1 MRTRPRTVGLSAV
14 LAAAALTGTAH
25 ALIPTDPEA
34 AHPAYAAL
42 ELPAAWDRTT
52 GSPAVVIAIVD
63 SGIDSTHPDLAGA
76 VRQGRDF
83 VERDDN
89 ATDPQNSGHGTAV
102 AGVAAARANNGFG
115 GVGSCFGCDVLP
127 LRVLRP
133 EGYALNA
140 DTAAAIDY
148 AVDRGAAVVNTSIY
162 GESSPDGLR
171 QALVRARA
179 AGVLVVA
186 AAGNEGKSTPE
197 YPAAFPEA
205 ISVAAAEGGRLA
217 PFSSFGDWVK
227 FAAPACAPVTVIG
240 GTSAVAC
247 GTSVSTPLVAGIVA
261 LLRAQA
267 PYATADELENAL
279 ATTAR
284 PISGT
289 RFGLVDA
296 TAALDRL
303 GRPELRLRPTVVG
316 TPVVGVPLDAFSG
329 VWAGAGIRAAFQWE
343 RCRAACEPILG
354 ATASRYSPSAEDAGA
369 GLRVTVSSSE
379 AGTASSATTA
389 SVTARARALQQPLVI
404 GRPRVGSR
412 LTARAGAWSGTDL
425 TFSIRWQ
432 RCRDFCTDVAGGTR
446 YRIRRADRGHRLR
459 IEVRASNALGTVTVF
474 SRLTSVIR

>member
-1 MRTRPRTVGLSAV
+1 
-14 LAAAALTGTAH
+14 
-25 ALIPTDPEA
+25 
-34 AHPAYAAL
+34 
-42 ELPAAWDRTT
+42 
-52 GSPAVVIAIVD
+52 
-63 SGIDSTHPDLAGA
+63 
-76 VRQGRDF
+76 
-83 VERDDN
+83 
-89 ATDPQNSGHGTAV
+89 
-102 AGVAAARANNGFG
+102 VAAARANNGFG
-115 GVGSCFGCDVLP
+115 GIGSCFGCDLLP

-133 EGYALNA
+133 EGYALNT

-162 GESSPDGLR
+162 GESSPERLR
-171 QALVRARA
+171 DALVRARA

-186 AAGNEGKSTPE
+186 ATGNEGRSTPE
-197 YPAAFPEA
+197 YPAAFHEA
-205 ISVAAAEGGRLA
+205 ISVAAAEGGKLA

-240 GTSAVAC
+240 GTSAVGC

-267 PYATADELENAL
+267 PYASADELENAL

-284 PISGT
+284 PIPGT

-303 GRPELRLRPTVVG
+303 GSPELRLRPAVVG

-343 RCRAACEPILG
+343 RCRAACERIPG
-354 ATASRYSPSAEDAGA
+354 ATAPRYSPSADDAGY
-369 GLRVTVSSSE
+369 GLRVTVSSTE

-389 SVTARARALQQPLVI
+389 SVTARARALQRPVI
-404 GRPRVGSR
+404 VERPRVGKH
-412 LTARAGAWSGTDL
+412 LAARTGVWSGTDL
-425 TFSIRWQ
+425 KFSIRWQ
-432 RCRDFCTDVAGGTR
+432 RCRDLCTNVAGGTR

-459 IEVRASNALGTVTVF
+459 IEVRASNSLGPVSAF
-474 SRLTSVIR
+474 SRPTAVVR